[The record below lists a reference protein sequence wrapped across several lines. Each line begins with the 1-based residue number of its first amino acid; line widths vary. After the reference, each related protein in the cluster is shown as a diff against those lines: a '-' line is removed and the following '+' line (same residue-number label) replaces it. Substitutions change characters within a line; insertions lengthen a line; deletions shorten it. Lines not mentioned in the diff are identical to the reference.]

1 MGQCIW
7 GCILRPIYV
16 FTVFIEWNLLCKA
29 NPKQIQRFVYF
40 FIRPRLTFD
49 DENFAFVTFIS
60 YETFLREKIP
70 KIEKKKIMS
79 KVRKKSSN

>member
-1 MGQCIW
+1 MYLGMYPTTHIR
-7 GCILRPIYV
+7 IHSIYRMEPSI
-16 FTVFIEWNLLCKA
+16 FKA
-29 NPKQIQRFVYF
+29 YVKQIQRFVYF

-70 KIEKKKIMS
+70 KIEKKIMS